1 MVQLHHLPDTLG
13 PDPERI
19 LMRPF
24 HIAVEPREG
33 GQQISRARRIAHGV
47 RDMGAD
53 EAGVQLERV
62 CRDFAHRHPD
72 IVSYFRRRWQ
82 EMDDALSLDDAAFS
96 PQQRD
101 LIGAYFSHEYSYASA
116 ALMNPSVVAHPD
128 QRGADGG
135 ARFVMSLRTVGE
147 GHISAVAFREGTF
160 RADGSMSLDPL
171 PDVSFSPRVDTR
183 HVGEAA
189 ETVDLEFDHD
199 TPLSG
204 TVIFPVTPMQR
215 NGLEDLRLVRFEDE
229 GENEGTN
236 GGGPVYYGSYTAYSG
251 RAIRSELLETRD
263 FLDFRMRPMT
273 GSAAVNKGMAIFP
286 RRINGRYA
294 VIGRQDSES
303 LFYITSDSMTHW
315 DGGEMIAAPLYP
327 WELIQIGNCGA
338 PIEIDEGWLLLTH
351 GVGAVRK
358 YAIGAMLL
366 DRDDPSR
373 VLARSRTPILSP
385 QDESREG
392 YVPNVVYTC
401 GGLAVGR
408 KLFLP
413 HGIADQSVAFCWLD
427 LDELMASMA

>member
-24 HIAVEPREG
+24 HIATEPREG
-33 GQQISRARRIAHGV
+33 SEGISRARRVVHGV

-53 EAGVQLERV
+53 AAAVELERV
-62 CRDFAHRHPD
+62 CREFSHRHPD
-72 IVSYFRRRWQ
+72 IVSHFRHRWR
-82 EMDDALSLDDAAFS
+82 EMDGALDLDDAGFS

-116 ALMNPSVVAHPD
+116 ALMNPSVVLHPD
-128 QRGADGG
+128 QGGAGEGG

-160 RADGSMSLDPL
+160 HADGAMSLDPL
-171 PDVSFSPRVDTR
+171 PDVSFSPVIDARD
-183 HVGEAA
+183 VGGADEV
-189 ETVDLEFDHD
+189 VDLEFDHD

-215 NGLEDLRLVRFEDE
+215 NGLEDLRLVRFDDPEV
-229 GENEGTN
+229 GE
-236 GGGPVYYGSYTAYSG
+236 PVYYGSYTAYSG

-286 RRINGRYA
+286 RRVGGKYA

-303 LFYITSDSMTHW
+303 LFYITSDTMTHW
-315 DGGEMIAAPLYP
+315 DGGARIAVPRYP

-366 DRDDPSR
+366 DRDDPSK
-373 VLARSRTPILSP
+373 VLARSRHPILAP
-385 QDESREG
+385 EDERREG

-401 GGLAVGR
+401 GGLAAGR

-413 HGIADQSVAFCWLD
+413 HGVADQSVAFCWLD
-427 LDELMASMA
+427 LDELMTDME

>member
-1 MVQLHHLPDTLG
+1 MVQLHHLPETLG

-24 HIAVEPREG
+24 HIATEPREG
-33 GQQISRARRIAHGV
+33 SNGISRARRVVNGV
-47 RDMGAD
+47 RDMGPDAAAV
-53 EAGVQLERV
+53 ELERV
-62 CRDFAHRHPD
+62 CREFAHRHDD
-72 IVSYFRRRWQ
+72 ITRYFRHRWR
-82 EMDDALSLDDAAFS
+82 EMDDALNLDDASFT

-116 ALMNPSVVAHPD
+116 ALMNPSVVEHP
-128 QRGADGG
+128 QPGANG
-135 ARFVMSLRTVGE
+135 ANAESGRFVMSLRTVGE

-160 RADGSMSLDPL
+160 RTDGTMSLDPL
-171 PDVSFSPRVDTR
+171 PDVSFSPEVSAHAVGEPDERVDL
-183 HVGEAA
+183 V
-189 ETVDLEFDHD
+189 FDHD

-215 NGLEDLRLVRFEDE
+215 NGLEDLRLVRFQDG
-229 GENEGTN
+229 GEE
-236 GGGPVYYGSYTAYSG
+236 PVYYGSYTAYSG

-263 FLDFRMRPMT
+263 FLDFTMRPMT

-286 RRINGRYA
+286 RRVNGRYA

-303 LFYITSDSMTHW
+303 LFFITSDSITHW
-315 DGGEMIAAPLYP
+315 EGGQKIAAPLYP

-373 VLARSRTPILSP
+373 VIARSRHPILAP
-385 QDESREG
+385 QDERREG

-408 KLFLP
+408 RLFLP
-413 HGIADQSVAFCWLD
+413 HGVADQSVAFCWLD
-427 LDELMASMA
+427 LDELMTDMT

>member
-1 MVQLHHLPDTLG
+1 MVQLHHLPETLG

-33 GQQISRARRIAHGV
+33 SEGVSRARRVVNGV
-47 RDMGAD
+47 RDMGA
-53 EAGVQLERV
+53 EAATAELERV
-62 CRDFAHRHPD
+62 CREFAHRHPD
-72 IVSYFRRRWQ
+72 IVTYFRARWH
-82 EMDDALSLDDAAFS
+82 EMDGALDLDDASFT

-116 ALMNPSVVAHPD
+116 ALMNPSVALHP
-128 QRGADGG
+128 QQNGADASGA

-160 RADGSMSLDPL
+160 EADGAMRLDPL
-171 PDVSFSPRVDTR
+171 PDVSFSPKVDAR
-183 HVGEAA
+183 DVGGADEV
-189 ETVDLEFDHD
+189 VDLEFDHD

-215 NGLEDLRLVRFEDE
+215 NGLEDLRLTRFHDE
-229 GENEGTN
+229 ESGE
-236 GGGPVYYGSYTAYSG
+236 GPLYYGSYTAYSG

-286 RRINGRYA
+286 RRVNGRYA

-315 DGGEMIAAPLYP
+315 DGGERIAAPLHP

-366 DRDDPSR
+366 DRDDPSK
-373 VLARSRTPILSP
+373 VLARSRHPILKP

-413 HGIADQSVAFCWLD
+413 HGVADQSVAFCWLD
-427 LDELMASMA
+427 LDELMADMA